1 MWDTFSYINLLFQL
15 EIFMKSQ
22 FTSDTSDKILASG
35 LRLLKSVKW
44 VLSNNNKK
52 LDNNKKVI

>member
-1 MWDTFSYINLLFQL
+1 MWDTFSYNNLLFQL
-15 EIFMKSQ
+15 EIFMESQ